1 MWAVTE
7 WEWNPDT
14 YLAEMAAEI
23 PGYEELQEAV
33 AAATATVHA
42 ARVLEL
48 GTGTGETALRVWA
61 GQPDSQWIGIDAR
74 TIAELS
80 MQLEILKAIYARAID
95 LFQRGR
101 KDEGLRYGL
110 RIQGYGDW
118 NLDNVYAF
126 VYERSVELEPHAH
139 HAFVGGIR
147 AADFALMLNS

>member
-1 MWAVTE
+1 M
-7 WEWNPDT
+7 DD
-14 YLAEMAAEI
+14 YQKEI
-23 PGYEELQEAV
+23 ADLETQVEQLVEAD
-33 AAATATVHA
+33 
-42 ARVLEL
+42 
-48 GTGTGETALRVWA
+48 G
-61 GQPDSQWIGIDAR
+61 DAR

-80 MQLEILKAIYARAID
+80 MQLEILRAID